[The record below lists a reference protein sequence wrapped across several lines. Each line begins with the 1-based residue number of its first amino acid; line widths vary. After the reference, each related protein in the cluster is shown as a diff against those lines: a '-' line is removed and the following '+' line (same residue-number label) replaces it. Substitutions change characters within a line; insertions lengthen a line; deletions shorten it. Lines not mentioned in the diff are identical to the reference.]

1 MNNDL
6 ISREALKE
14 ATKNFTDCDGFNPV
28 WQIIDNAPTVIA
40 TEDCISREGAINA
53 LSHDRVC
60 CNVCRKALET
70 ILPVELTERPQ
81 GEPVIKCQDCKHQ
94 VKVWRE
100 DKRMGGYWVY
110 DCDFISDPF
119 ESTPVCGQPEEYCSS
134 AEQKGGAE

>member
-1 MNNDL
+1 MDNKRAIDEGKNEERRCGMNNKMTTEYMSNEEVIEVLKGLVFGSFD
-6 ISREALKE
+6 RTTRKERQALD
-14 ATKNFTDCDGFNPV
+14 F
-28 WQIIDNAPTVIA
+28 
-40 TEDCISREGAINA
+40 AI
-53 LSHDRVC
+53 
-60 CNVCRKALET
+60 KALE
-70 ILPVELTERPQ
+70 ERPQ

-134 AEQKGGAE
+134 AEKKGGAE